1 MATKNKKGNGK
12 NDSSNDTDIRIK
24 FLNMVNELKTV
35 VLERETPIW
44 LSMVALLSGEHLLLL
59 GAPGVAKSF
68 FIRELCKRILGALY
82 FEKLFNQTT
91 TPEELFGPID
101 LQALSERGEY
111 RRVNK
116 NAMQTA
122 HIVFTDEIFKG
133 SSVIRNTMLTLV
145 NERLYHEVGF
155 EPQKSPLLSLF
166 GASNEIPSDD
176 ESGAFYD
183 RFPMKAIITDTIEE
197 DSFTALA
204 RQSFN
209 TTKMDATISLEDIEQ
224 AKLEVDLVSIP
235 DEVIDGFRRICKL
248 DAPAI
253 GIRVSDRSVVKCS
266 KILKAHAWLQ
276 GRTEVTMED
285 LTILQH
291 CLWQTMDQLKKVER
305 IVFEVGNPLYLRAVE
320 KEDAAREVFQ
330 QLPSE
335 DDLKNNYSYNKGI
348 ADNVLTQLADM
359 DKQLEQELVESKA
372 ADKARAAQALYQI
385 REWKKQASRRLNKAG
400 ALYSISLHGR

>member
-1 MATKNKKGNGK
+1 MATKKNNGK
-12 NDSSNDTDIRIK
+12 NKDNSEVAVRDRFINLI
-24 FLNMVNELKTV
+24 NELKTC
-35 VLERETPIW
+35 VLEREIPIW
-44 LSMVALLSGEHLLLL
+44 LAMLALLSGEHLLLL
-59 GAPGVAKSF
+59 GPPGVAKSL

-111 RRVNK
+111 KRVNK

-122 HIVFTDEIFKG
+122 HVVFTDEIFKG

-183 RFPMKAIITDTIEE
+183 RFPMKTIVTDTVEE
-197 DSFTALA
+197 DSFTSLA

-209 TTKMDATISLEDIEQ
+209 TTVNATISLEDIEQ
-224 AKLEVDLVSIP
+224 AKLEVDLVDLS
-235 DEVIDGFRRICKL
+235 DEVIEGFRRICKL

-266 KILKAHAWLQ
+266 RILKAHAWLQ
-276 GRTEVTMED
+276 GRNSVTMED

-335 DDLKNNYSYNKGI
+335 EDLKVNYSHQKGV
-348 ADNVLTQLADM
+348 ADNVLTQLSDM
-359 DKQLEQELVESKA
+359 DKQLEQELMDSKA
-372 ADKARAAQALYQI
+372 TDKSRAAQALYQI

-400 ALYSISLHGR
+400 ALHAVSLGR